1 MVVRRGGKGGGDS
14 EGRERQKGREPVAF
28 EEAHNNRGHWRIWH
42 FWSSWPSTF
51 HPLVRFA
58 QLCPP
63 LLRRPPFDFT
73 FYFDSIFLPV
83 LFPYYLVL
91 LVSGPRHSL
100 SLSSPSCPVHASRV
114 DFIFPSRTRS
124 LRSLRRREAP
134 LPSTLVLLF
143 PVGLLA
149 APFSSAAPLSLVVLA
164 SSSKLN
170 ALSKSILS
178 LDKIVLRFL
187 IPPLALSLW
196 RSRKKFEKSALL
208 EIADQLF
215 ENSFRWPGRFNNH

>member
-1 MVVRRGGKGGGDS
+1 MTFLKF
-14 EGRERQKGREPVAF
+14 VA
-28 EEAHNNRGHWRIWH
+28 IYV
-42 FWSSWPSTF
+42 SSSRSFCPTLPFPPSTS
-51 HPLVRFA
+51 PLRLYLLFRFDFSAGLVPLLSRFA
-58 QLCPP
+58 R
-63 LLRRPPFDFT
+63 LRPT
-73 FYFDSIFLPV
+73 SL
-83 LFPYYLVL
+83 
-91 LVSGPRHSL
+91 SL

>member
-100 SLSSPSCPVHASRV
+100 SLSLPPPAPSMPRASIL
-114 DFIFPSRTRS
+114 FFPLEPGLSG
-124 LRSLRRREAP
+124 
-134 LPSTLVLLF
+134 PSAEGRLLF
-143 PVGLLA
+143 P
-149 APFSSAAPLSLVVLA
+149 PRSCFYFPSA
-164 SSSKLN
+164 
-170 ALSKSILS
+170 
-178 LDKIVLRFL
+178 FL
-187 IPPLALSLW
+187 PPLFRPRLLFHLLF
-196 RSRKKFEKSALL
+196 SRHPPNWTLCPNRFCPWIKSFS
-208 EIADQLF
+208 DF
-215 ENSFRWPGRFNNH
+215 